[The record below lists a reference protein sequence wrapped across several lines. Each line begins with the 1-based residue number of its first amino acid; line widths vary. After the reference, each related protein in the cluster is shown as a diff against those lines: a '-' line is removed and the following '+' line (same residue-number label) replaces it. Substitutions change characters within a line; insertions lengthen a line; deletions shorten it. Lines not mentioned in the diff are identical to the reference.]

1 MPKSQ
6 QKVSKENN
14 KMPKGDRSPKVGQI
28 KWRLFAVWELF
39 RCLTIEVFALPESH
53 SGEAKLNL
61 TSKLAASE
69 GEGLRINWS

>member
-53 SGEAKLNL
+53 SGKRCF
-61 TSKLAASE
+61 LA
-69 GEGLRINWS
+69 GIREGLVSGEECW